1 MGKGLHRET
10 EKVALEQ
17 PVGVLATKDMPKC
30 KGSALDKAQ
39 FKEAFTKWMRTSMHA
54 KERDRE
60 KSNKGVELEKSL
72 IQLPGTPCWTAQVRV
87 REKYE
92 KLDTATA

>member
-1 MGKGLHRET
+1 MGT
-10 EKVALEQ
+10 
-17 PVGVLATKDMPKC
+17 LATKDMPKR

-60 KSNKGVELEKSL
+60 SRTRESNPFRPAGDGH
-72 IQLPGTPCWTAQVRV
+72 LPLPPLVG
-87 REKYE
+87 
-92 KLDTATA
+92 